1 MSVNNAFLKHY
12 FSSIVE
18 LGDDQEG
25 GCSSKE
31 MGKTIMTLN
40 QQHIF
45 EKAHAV
51 YESFKSFFYAHRIG
65 RCDEQ
70 NVFNVDLC
78 SFI

>member
-45 EKAHAV
+45 EKPMLCMNLLNH
-51 YESFKSFFYAHRIG
+51 SFMHTELAGVMNRMFLMWT
-65 RCDEQ
+65 
-70 NVFNVDLC
+70 LC